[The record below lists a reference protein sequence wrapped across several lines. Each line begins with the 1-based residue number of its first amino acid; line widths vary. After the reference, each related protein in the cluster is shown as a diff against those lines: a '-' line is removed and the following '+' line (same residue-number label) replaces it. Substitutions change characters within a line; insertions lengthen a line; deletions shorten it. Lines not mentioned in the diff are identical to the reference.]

1 MQSKDTIARIAGSL
15 YLLLIAAGFFY
26 LKYVPSKLIDFDNPT
41 ATINNITASET
52 LFRLGILVG
61 LIGYTIFLF
70 LPLVLYKLLC
80 SINKTHAVLM
90 VILAVVSVPISFANM
105 LNNFDVLTLISG
117 NAYLNAPEAH
127 KLQAEVM
134 LHLNSYR
141 SGNLVASIFWGLWL
155 FPFGYLVFK
164 SGFLPKVIG
173 ILLMIGC
180 FGYLI
185 NFTGH
190 LLFPQQY
197 SNSGI
202 GIYITIPGSLGELS
216 ICLWL
221 LIAGV
226 RNKPIRLSAGA

>member
-1 MQSKDTIARIAGSL
+1 MQSKNKIARIAGLL

-26 LKYVPSKLIDFDNPT
+26 LKYVPSKLIDWNNPA
-41 ATINNITASET
+41 ATVSNITASET

-61 LIGYTIFLF
+61 LIGYTLF
-70 LPLVLYKLLC
+70 LLLPIVLYKLL
-80 SINKTHAVLM
+80 SPVNKTYAVLM
-90 VILAVVSVPISFANM
+90 VTLAAASVPISFVNM
-105 LNNFDVLTLISG
+105 LNNFDVLTLISHD
-117 NAYLNAPEAH
+117 AYLKVFEAD
-127 KLQAEVM
+127 KIQAQVM
-134 LHLNSYR
+134 LHLDYYN

-173 ILLMIGC
+173 VLLMIGC

-185 NFTGH
+185 NFMGH
-190 LLFPQQY
+190 LLFSEQY
-197 SNSGI
+197 SKAGI
-202 GIYITIPGSLGELS
+202 AIFITTPGSLGELS

-226 RNKPIRLSAGA
+226 RNKQTQTVRTN